1 MEIIDTIVGSP
12 LTPISLSLAAISLI
26 ITSFARGWIVSR
38 FTVEQLL
45 GVQNLRIAEAI
56 KRGDDYKA
64 AWELSEKRGDIL
76 QSMVDQLA
84 GVAVTVD
91 KVLTALPAPHSGDG
105 DERLVT

>member
-1 MEIIDTIVGSP
+1 MDWIDSIAASP
-12 LTPISLSLAAISLI
+12 LTPITLSLSAIAVI

-38 FTVEQLL
+38 FTVETLL

-76 QSMVDQLA
+76 QALVDDLTVVGA
-84 GVAVTVD
+84 SVD
-91 KVLTALPAPHSGDG
+91 KILSSLPTPQTGG
-105 DERLVT
+105 RERVDS